1 MSNRTQAKCV
11 TLNIPFPLVLSHT
24 AAVSEV
30 AKILIVDDNAA
41 MRRAIKLVLEGL
53 AAEFYECCDGAEAVF
68 DYAIYL
74 PDWVLMDIRMKTD
87 GLTAMK
93 EIRTLF
99 PNARIIVVTLSK
111 GDDMREAARSAG
123 ACAYVMKDN
132 LLELRQILLDRGLD
146 RRSVPLASWSLK
158 A

>member
-1 MSNRTQAKCV
+1 
-11 TLNIPFPLVLSHT
+11 
-24 AAVSEV
+24 VSEL

-53 AAEFYECCDGAEAVF
+53 AAEFYECSDGSEAVF
-68 DYAIYL
+68 DYAIYR
-74 PDWVLMDIRMKTD
+74 PDWVLMDIRMKETD

-93 EIRTLF
+93 DIRTLF
-99 PNARIIVVTLSK
+99 PNASIIVVTSSK
-111 GDDMREAARSAG
+111 GDDIREAARAAG
-123 ACAYVMKDN
+123 ACAYVVKDN

-146 RRSVPLASWSLK
+146 RRSEPLASWSLK

>member
-1 MSNRTQAKCV
+1 MSNHTQAKCV
-11 TLNIPFPLVLSHT
+11 TLNISFPPYSLHT
-24 AAVSEV
+24 VAVSEV

-53 AAEFYECCDGAEAVF
+53 AAEFYECSDGSEAVF

-99 PNARIIVVTLSK
+99 PDARIIVVTLSK

-123 ACAYVMKDN
+123 ACAFVVKDN
-132 LLELRQILLDRGLD
+132 LLELRQILIDRGLD
-146 RRSVPLASWSLK
+146 RRSVPLASW
-158 A
+158 